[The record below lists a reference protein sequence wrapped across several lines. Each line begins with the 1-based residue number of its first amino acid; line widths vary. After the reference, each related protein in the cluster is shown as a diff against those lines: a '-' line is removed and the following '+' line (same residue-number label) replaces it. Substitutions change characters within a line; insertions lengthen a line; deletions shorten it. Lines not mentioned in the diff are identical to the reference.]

1 MTVPVFQILHRLD
14 EDNRQNP
21 SQIFKTEKLKSHC
34 LIHFLYLV
42 QPNLKQPPPNC
53 NKVGLIPYIFPL
65 KTNNS
70 EIPQT
75 LILVLVTLA
84 CLSFVLSL
92 SSVHIQLTL
101 KVCSA
106 PRRCAERQELLLAPA
121 ALILYLMLCLSYLS
135 GPHSSPARD
144 LSANRKGKLQR
155 PPHPDYSLD
164 ATRRASAEGE
174 EFNSNQKKEDNA
186 SWEAAVDLVLKEGV
200 EFQDGKL
207 GRESGHCVRSILPK
221 YKDFRV

>member
-1 MTVPVFQILHRLD
+1 M
-14 EDNRQNP
+14 
-21 SQIFKTEKLKSHC
+21 
-34 LIHFLYLV
+34 
-42 QPNLKQPPPNC
+42 
-53 NKVGLIPYIFPL
+53 
-65 KTNNS
+65 
-70 EIPQT
+70 
-75 LILVLVTLA
+75 
-84 CLSFVLSL
+84 
-92 SSVHIQLTL
+92 HIQLTL

-121 ALILYLMLCLSYLS
+121 ALILCLMLCLSYLS

-155 PPHPDYSLD
+155 PPHPGYSLD

-207 GRESGHCVRSILPK
+207 GRESGHCVQNILPK
-221 YKDFRV
+221 YKDFRAQVRLPWWLSGKDSDCEAGDLGFSPGSGRSPGKGNGNPLQYSCLGNPMERGAWWATVHGVAKSHTRLSD